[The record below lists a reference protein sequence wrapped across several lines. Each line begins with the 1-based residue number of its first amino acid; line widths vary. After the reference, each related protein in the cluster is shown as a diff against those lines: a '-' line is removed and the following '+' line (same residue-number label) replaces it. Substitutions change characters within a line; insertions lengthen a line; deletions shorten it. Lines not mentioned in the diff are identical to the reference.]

1 MIKYSKITKEDR
13 EPLTVFYEKYLNSG
27 ELIRQSIQIQFE
39 KNAYFGY
46 KAEDAGNG
54 IAYFA
59 FQEGFAMTCPHEELQ
74 REVTEIL
81 GNSRYA
87 TVDAL
92 MVANRYR
99 GYGIAKELA
108 KRNLFELNK
117 RKTDY
122 FVVEI
127 WVYPDGSSPAKG
139 IYESMG
145 EVVYSRF
152 VPGFYKNIA
161 HMGIGCPICGK
172 KCVCSAVLEVIRLG

>member
-1 MIKYSKITKEDR
+1 MIRYSEINADDM
-13 EPLTVFYEKYLNSG
+13 EPLTVAYEKYLNSG
-27 ELIRQSIQIQFE
+27 ELVRRSIRMLFE

-46 KAEDAGNG
+46 KASDDEIA

-59 FQEGFAMTCPHEELQ
+59 FQEGFAMTCPHELLR
-74 REVTEIL
+74 REVSEIL

-92 MVANRYR
+92 MVDDKYR
-99 GYGIAKELA
+99 GCGIAKQLAERCKYELI
-108 KRNLFELNK
+108 R
-117 RKTDY
+117 RKTDH

-127 WVYPDGSSPAKG
+127 WVYPDGTSPARG

-145 EVVYSRF
+145 NIVYSRY
-152 VPGFYKNIA
+152 VEGFYRDIA
-161 HMGIGCPICGK
+161 RMGIVCPICGK

>member
-92 MVANRYR
+92 MVDDKYR
-99 GYGIAKELA
+99 GCGIAKQLAERCKYELI
-108 KRNLFELNK
+108 R
-117 RKTDY
+117 RKTDH

-127 WVYPDGSSPAKG
+127 WVYPDGTSPARG

-145 EVVYSRF
+145 NIVYSRY
-152 VPGFYKNIA
+152 VEGFYRDIA
-161 HMGIGCPICGK
+161 RMGIGCPICGK